1 MLPATTKKQR
11 EPMYRDLIQ
20 LLSPG
25 FISTTARYEGLSI
38 GIRSLQSAD
47 LELLRVAARENAPD
61 WPVWVAAASIWM
73 IDGYPLL
80 ECYPTSTKVLHDFLG
95 RSHRSLVRAVF
106 SRVLSLFDR
115 ARRANH
121 VMESYLYEEDSRRFW
136 KSVRVSPQ
144 FTLASSYP
152 GVERLGTNSFQ
163 NVWMEWNQYED
174 TRIEEE
180 YSWSLTKVIVSAQS
194 PKGTKKLDAKD
205 KARSEREK
213 TRRSEAQDRAFYKW
227 SGLLDDENKPKDDP
241 TTEVFQPRTAAELA
255 EEMRRWVAGEKD
267 FHDRVVDDYKDRVK
281 REMDEKEAA
290 QQRALEE
297 AQARRAREEQ
307 ETGFARPALVAY
319 TPEQLAKL
327 VPERARPGAK
337 FIIEADPASR
347 TYNRYLR
354 DDLKSGSLKVENGRV
369 VVYKNPSDEPD
380 EPESRPSLNDLISG
394 RKPTING

>member
-11 EPMYRDLIQ
+11 EPMYGDLIQ

-25 FISTTARYEGLSI
+25 FLSTTARCGDLSI

-47 LELLRVAARENAPD
+47 MELLRVAARENNPD
-61 WPVWVAAASIWM
+61 WPLWVSAASIWM
-73 IDGYPLL
+73 LDGYPLL
-80 ECYPTSTKVLHDFLG
+80 ECYPTSTRVLYDFLA
-95 RSHRSLVRAVF
+95 RSHKSLVRAVF
-106 SRVLSLFDR
+106 TRVLTLFER
-115 ARRANH
+115 VRRTNL

-136 KSVRVSPQ
+136 KSARLNPQ
-144 FTLASSYP
+144 TTLASYP
-152 GVERLGTNSFQ
+152 GAERLGTNSFQ
-163 NVWMEWNQYED
+163 GVWMEWNQYED

-180 YSWSLTKVIVSAQS
+180 YSWSLTKVLVSVQAS
-194 PKGTKKLDAKD
+194 KGSKKLDAKD
-205 KARSEREK
+205 KARNDREK
-213 TRRSEAQDRAFYKW
+213 SRRSEVQDRAYYKW
-227 SGLLDDENKPKDDP
+227 VGLLDENDQAKADT
-241 TTEVFQPRTAAELA
+241 TTEVFQPRTAAELS

-281 REMDEKEAA
+281 REMEEKETS

-297 AQARRAREEQ
+297 AQARRAKEEQ
-307 ETGFARPALVAY
+307 ETGFSRPALVAY

-354 DDLKSGSLKVENGRV
+354 DDLKSGALKVEDGRI
-369 VVYKNPSDEPD
+369 VVYKPPSEEGDG
-380 EPESRPSLNDLISG
+380 RPSLNDLIAG
-394 RKPTING
+394 RKPSING